1 MAKMIPDKIEAA
13 AETALS
19 TQNPKQGIALDRKP
33 EGEGI
38 SADKKEAAPK
48 KKLGEKLKEG
58 AKKAL
63 DSIKEDP
70 AKAVGRVS
78 ETLGPALRERTNMQR
93 ARQAV
98 PTADDERLMGEP
110 VNLAGAF
117 DL

>member
-1 MAKMIPDKIEAA
+1 MVSD
-13 AETALS
+13 AEMKKAVDTAFA

-70 AKAVGRVS
+70 AKAVGSVS
-78 ETLGPALRERTNMQR
+78 ETLGPALRERANMQR